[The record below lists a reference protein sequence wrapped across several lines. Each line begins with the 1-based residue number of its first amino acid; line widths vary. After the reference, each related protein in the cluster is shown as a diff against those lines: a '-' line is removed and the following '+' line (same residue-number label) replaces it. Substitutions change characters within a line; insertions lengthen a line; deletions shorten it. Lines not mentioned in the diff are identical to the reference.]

1 MIKREKND
9 FNEGIRP
16 PRMPTVEELI
26 EGQTVAIG
34 KEEEEAEE
42 VGSSNQT
49 KPPYDKIKPSIKPN
63 VPPRKK

>member
-26 EGQTVAIG
+26 EGHTVAIG
-34 KEEEEAEE
+34 KEEEEE

-49 KPPYDKIKPSIKPN
+49 KLPYDKIKPSIKPN

>member
-9 FNEGIRP
+9 LNEGIRP

-26 EGQTVAIG
+26 EGHTVAIEG
-34 KEEEEAEE
+34 KEEAEE

-49 KPPYDKIKPSIKPN
+49 KPPYDKIKPSIKTH